1 MPGKIAYRVKNWSTY
16 NRSLINRGNITLWLS
31 DEAVAGWQSQ
41 KKRAGRGRPEEFSDA
56 AFECCLVLR
65 SLYHLT
71 LRMTQ
76 GFVDGTWLSGRSD
89 FCKF

>member
-31 DEAVAGWQSQ
+31 NEAVAGWQSQ

-56 AFECCLVLR
+56 AIERCVN
-65 SLYHLT
+65 HLWT
-71 LRMTQ
+71 PQLTKGNICRLP
-76 GFVDGTWLSGRSD
+76 GFN
-89 FCKF
+89 KP